1 VTPESVSFDRIADRY
16 DETRGGDR
24 RAQQVAAEIDPYLGD
39 ARHILEVGVG
49 TGIVASALAQL
60 GRIVVGVDIS
70 AEMLSRAHARVG
82 SRVARADAHG
92 LPIPTSSV
100 DAVYVVWVLHLV
112 AEPAD
117 VLAECARVL
126 RPSGRMVI
134 LTGRPRT
141 EAEDMGGYE
150 AVLDGLRE
158 ARRDTGDAVTEWG
171 AAAGLKVVTRRE
183 MVEEHPAS
191 PAEYADVIEQH
202 TYSFLWDLDEE
213 IWASVVQPAIDGLR
227 ALPEPT
233 RLRRV
238 VHRRDLLVFQK
249 IA

>member
-16 DETRGGDR
+16 DETRGGER
-24 RAQQVAAEIDPYLGD
+24 RAQDVAAEFDPYLGD
-39 ARHILEVGVG
+39 ALRILEVGVG
-49 TGIVASALAQL
+49 TGIVASALALL

-126 RPSGRMVI
+126 RPSGRLVV

-158 ARRDTGDAVTEWG
+158 TRRDTGDAVTEW
-171 AAAGLKVVTRRE
+171 ASAAGLEVVIRRE
-183 MVEEHPAS
+183 MVDEHPAS
-191 PAEYADVIEQH
+191 PAEYADVVEQR
-202 TYSFLWDLDEE
+202 TFSFLWDLDDET
-213 IWASVVQPAIDGLR
+213 WGNVVQPVIDGLR
-227 ALPEPT
+227 ALPEPN
-233 RLRRV
+233 RPRGV
-238 VHRRDLLVFQK
+238 VHRRDLLVFEK
-249 IA
+249 